1 MKQTRKT
8 IQLQT
13 ELFCEREPI
22 SDQILHE
29 LSPDRQVEL
38 ERRIM
43 ELLLNVALGD
53 EEVPRGVDHDA

>member
-1 MKQTRKT
+1 MKKTRKT
-8 IQLQT
+8 IQIQT
-13 ELFCEREPI
+13 ELFCERKPI

-29 LSPDRQVEL
+29 LSPDRQLEL

-53 EEVPRGVDHDA
+53 EEVPRRADHDA